1 MDTQE
6 QMMRTVNLN
15 TEEAPNKFWALQDRR
30 MRNVVNKSL
39 YSYTQQTQ
47 LGRIK
52 LALEEVING
61 VVYDV
66 GYGKKSAAVKVQAGA
81 QVRDRKM
88 LALLEADWAAA
99 GIYKKVSPQGFQYH
113 LTRA

>member
-1 MDTQE
+1 
-6 QMMRTVNLN
+6 
-15 TEEAPNKFWALQDRR
+15 
-30 MRNVVNKSL
+30 
-39 YSYTQQTQ
+39 
-47 LGRIK
+47 
-52 LALEEVING
+52 

-81 QVRDRKM
+81 QVRDRKL

-113 LTRA
+113 LTRV